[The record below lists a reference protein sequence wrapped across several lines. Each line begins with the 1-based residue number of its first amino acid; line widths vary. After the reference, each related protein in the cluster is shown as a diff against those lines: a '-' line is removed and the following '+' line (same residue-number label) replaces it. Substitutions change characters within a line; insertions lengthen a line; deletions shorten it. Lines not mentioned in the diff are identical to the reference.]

1 MAAIATSIGV
11 YARKHFFRL
20 WLAHVVSIFGDML
33 ALFGVQSLITFRLH
47 GTAAQVTAILLSY
60 HLPMAIFAPLAGVLV
75 DHWDVKRAMVGS
87 DLLRAVLV
95 LFLVFATDVR
105 QICLIFAILA
115 IVSSLFSSAQSVALT
130 VLVPKEDLLAA
141 NARMSQA
148 LYALRLS
155 SPALAALL
163 VAWLTERAC
172 FYLDALSFLF
182 SGAILS
188 TLAIVR
194 ANSSRDKTLRPLAS
208 DFLEGSKFIFKHREL
223 VFVSTAMG
231 MAVFVLSSFSPLI
244 PVYIRDFLSAGSM
257 AFGVVSSIFG
267 IGLLLGTQ
275 HVIHLARNTPK
286 KVAVLQGLAVIA
298 VSAALVGVFA
308 NLPVLAAGYFV
319 MGFAMAR
326 VVVPSQ
332 TLLQETSPSQLLG
345 RVSSSFISLT
355 AFAQAFGLVLSVYSG
370 QWLGIRQMFVASA
383 VVLTIVT
390 AGSYFFTREPDRIV
404 SGS

>member
-1 MAAIATSIGV
+1 M
-11 YARKHFFRL
+11 
-20 WLAHVVSIFGDML
+20 
-33 ALFGVQSLITFRLH
+33 
-47 GTAAQVTAILLSY
+47 
-60 HLPMAIFAPLAGVLV
+60 
-75 DHWDVKRAMVGS
+75 
-87 DLLRAVLV
+87 
-95 LFLVFATDVR
+95 
-105 QICLIFAILA
+105 
-115 IVSSLFSSAQSVALT
+115 
-130 VLVPKEDLLAA
+130 
-141 NARMSQA
+141 
-148 LYALRLS
+148 
-155 SPALAALL
+155 
-163 VAWLTERAC
+163 
-172 FYLDALSFLF
+172 
-182 SGAILS
+182 LS